1 MSIEQKYVD
10 VAVAH
15 RRAIHRRPEPAW
27 CEFETT
33 YRVVTTLKSLGY
45 EVKFGLDAIEPAAV
59 MGRNETEVKA
69 AIARALKAGVDQSFI
84 DQTQGYTG
92 AVGLLDTGREGP
104 VTALRFD
111 MDCVMVEE
119 CSDPAHEANVGGY
132 ASEIPGCM
140 HSCGHDAHTATG
152 LGVAQWI
159 ADHKDSLKGRF
170 ILLFQPGEEG
180 TRGAKSLMQ
189 KGWVDH
195 VNYLYCCHIGG
206 DAKLG
211 EGCIA
216 ESGFLATSKIDIT
229 FTGAPS
235 HAGSDPE
242 KGRSALMAAAAA
254 ALLMQG
260 IPRHSQGASRISV
273 GTLHAGEGRNVTPV
287 HAKMQVE
294 TRGATHEINQ
304 YMRDNVYRICEGIE
318 KTHDVKVDI
327 ETVGEGTTL
336 QTTKEGTR
344 ILSEVMSEVLGDKF
358 VSLPS
363 PGASEDCTFLMR
375 RAIEGG
381 ADCGYF
387 MFGCN
392 HKGHHRA
399 NFEIQDEV
407 SLGVGLNILT
417 RLVQRLNGRQ

>member
-10 VAVAH
+10 AAVAH
-15 RRAIHRRPEPAW
+15 RRAIHKRPEPGW

-33 YRVVTTLKSLGY
+33 YRVVSTLKDFGF
-45 EVKFGLDAIEPAAV
+45 EVKYGLDAIEPAAV
-59 MGRNETEVKA
+59 MGRNEAEVDA
-69 AIARALKAGVDQSFI
+69 AIARAIEVGVPQTFI
-84 DQTQGYTG
+84 DQTGGFTG

-111 MDCVMVEE
+111 IDCVMVEE
-119 CSDPAHEANVGGY
+119 STDPEHEANQGGY
-132 ASEIPGCM
+132 ASEIAGCM

-152 LGVAQWI
+152 LGIAQWI
-159 ADHKDSLKGRF
+159 ADHQDALKGRF

-180 TRGAKSLMQ
+180 TRGAKSLME

-242 KGRSALMAAAAA
+242 KGRSALIAAAAA
-254 ALLMQG
+254 ALLMQA

-318 KTHDVKVDI
+318 KTHDVKVDVV
-327 ETVGEGTTL
+327 TVGEGTTL

-344 ILSEVMSEVLGDKF
+344 ILSEVMREVLGEKF
-358 VSLPS
+358 VTLPS

-375 RAIEGG
+375 RAIECG

-407 SLGVGLNILT
+407 SLGVGLNILA
-417 RLVQRLNGRQ
+417 RLVEHLNGR